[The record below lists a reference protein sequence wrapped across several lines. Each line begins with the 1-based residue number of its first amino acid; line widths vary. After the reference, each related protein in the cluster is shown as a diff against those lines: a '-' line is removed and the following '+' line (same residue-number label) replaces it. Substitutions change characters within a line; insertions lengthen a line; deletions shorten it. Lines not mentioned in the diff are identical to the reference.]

1 MLLTFKIVNLLAKS
15 GFFEN
20 RKRIAIWDMQN
31 SRTIGMYREQRGGPI
46 FDRGKSQ
53 IRRAVLSKSPL
64 RKLGDPHTTS
74 DWLS

>member
-20 RKRIAIWDMQN
+20 RRIITIWDKQN
-31 SRTIGMYREQRGGPI
+31 SRTIGMYREQRRGPI

-64 RKLGDPHTTS
+64 RKLGDPHMAS
-74 DWLS
+74 DRLS